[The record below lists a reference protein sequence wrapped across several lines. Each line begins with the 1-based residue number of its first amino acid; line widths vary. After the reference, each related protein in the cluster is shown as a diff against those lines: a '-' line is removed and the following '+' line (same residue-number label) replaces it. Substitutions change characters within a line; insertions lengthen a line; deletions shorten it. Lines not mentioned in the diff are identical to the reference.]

1 MENLNTAY
9 ILQVLKIH
17 RIKFLIIALAAIIV
31 SSFISSPYF
40 IAPKF
45 KSTAVVFP
53 VNLEPFSEESS
64 TEQLLQFMNSEEIK
78 NAMTKRFNLY
88 TIFGI
93 DSLEEKSHAKFDK
106 YYYEYISVS
115 ATLYESIVINVINE
129 SPSLAQKMANALI
142 DETNKFVR
150 DRKKTI
156 TDEYIKSYQNQL
168 KIATSEID
176 SIENQ
181 LKSIRLNFGILDFKA
196 QSKIITKKQ
205 SNGSLSADEQLV
217 LKGLKE
223 VGGKYVILQSQL
235 NTELKNYKTIKLEYD
250 KNRLNSNSNLN
261 FTTVVSKANLPD
273 KKHSPERAVIVILF
287 TLSALLLSLFIIL
300 FTHKKQNDFAK
311 N

>member
-1 MENLNTAY
+1 MENINTAH
-9 ILQVLKIH
+9 ILYVLKIH
-17 RIKFLIIALAAIIV
+17 RIKFMIIATAAIII
-31 SSFISSPYF
+31 SSFISSPIF
-40 IAPKF
+40 IASKF

-53 VNLEPFSEESS
+53 VNLQAFSEESS

-88 TIFGI
+88 SVFGI

-106 YYYEYISVS
+106 YYYEYFSVS

-150 DRKKTI
+150 LQKKTI
-156 TDEYIKSYQNQL
+156 NDEYIKSYENQL
-168 KIATSEID
+168 KIATAEID
-176 SIENQ
+176 SIESQ
-181 LKSIRLNFGILDFKA
+181 LKSIRTNFGILDFKA
-196 QSKIITKKQ
+196 QSKIINKKQ
-205 SNGSLSADEQLV
+205 SKGSLSNDEQLI

-223 VGGKYVILQSQL
+223 VGGKYIILQSQL
-235 NTELKNYKTIKLEYD
+235 KTELTNYTTLKFEYA
-250 KNRLNSNSNLN
+250 KSRLNSNSNLN
-261 FTTVVSKANLPD
+261 YTTVVSKANLPD
-273 KKHSPERAVIVILF
+273 KKHSPERAIIVVLF

>member
-9 ILQVLKIH
+9 ILHVLKIH

-40 IAPKF
+40 ITPKY

-53 VNLEPFSEESS
+53 VNLQAFSEESS

-78 NAMTKRFNLY
+78 YAMTKRFNLY
-88 TIFGI
+88 KVFDI

-106 YYYEYISVS
+106 YYYEYFSVS

-150 DRKKTI
+150 LQKKTI
-156 TDEYIKSYQNQL
+156 NDEYIKSYENQL
-168 KIATSEID
+168 KIATAEID
-176 SIENQ
+176 SIESQ
-181 LKSIRLNFGILDFKA
+181 LKSIRTNFGILDFKA
-196 QSKIITKKQ
+196 QSKIINKKQ
-205 SNGSLSADEQLV
+205 SKGSLSNDEHLI

-223 VGGKYVILQSQL
+223 VGGKYIILQSQL
-235 NTELKNYKTIKLEYD
+235 KTELTNYTTLKFEYA
-250 KNRLNSNSNLN
+250 KSRLNSNSNLN
-261 FTTVVSKANLPD
+261 YTTVVSKANLPD
-273 KKHSPERAVIVILF
+273 KKHSPERAIIVVLF